1 LGREGKVLPKVKRGR
16 KPKVKAEGQAALV
29 KSDSYKTLPTTVPME
44 TYHFIINGVK
54 VTVSG
59 KAKTVYIAPDSM
71 TLNF

>member
-1 LGREGKVLPKVKRGR
+1 
-16 KPKVKAEGQAALV
+16 
-29 KSDSYKTLPTTVPME
+29 ME